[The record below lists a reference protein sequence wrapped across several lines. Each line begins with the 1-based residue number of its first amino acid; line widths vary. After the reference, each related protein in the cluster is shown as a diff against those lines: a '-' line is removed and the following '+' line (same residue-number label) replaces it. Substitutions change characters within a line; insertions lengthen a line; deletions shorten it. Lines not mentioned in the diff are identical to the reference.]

1 MAKRFEGKR
10 VFITGA
16 SSGIG
21 AALALEFARQGAR
34 VALAARRE
42 DRLEES
48 RRRVE
53 TAGGEALV
61 AVCDVRDRASLDAA
75 VAKTVQAFGGI
86 DVAIANAGFD
96 VNGPFEQ
103 LDTDDHRRQFDINY
117 FGVVDTTYAVLPHLL
132 GSRGQLGLVS
142 SVLGRIG
149 TPSSSPY
156 CASKF
161 AVAGLAES
169 LFHEFAVKGVAVTCI
184 QPGVVVSE
192 IRSVD
197 NKGRLHP
204 GHKDPAPAWLVVPTE
219 KAARDIV
226 RALHKRRFNAV
237 ITGHGKALVWI
248 KRHFPWIVGF
258 LLRRSARRKADPT
271 RHRRRPEAQ

>member
-1 MAKRFEGKR
+1 MAKRFDGKR

-42 DRLEES
+42 DRLEEV
-48 RRRVE
+48 RRCVE

-61 AVCDVRDRASLDAA
+61 TVCDVRDRGSLDAA

-96 VNGPFEQ
+96 VGGPFER
-103 LDTDDHRRQFDINY
+103 LDTDDHRRQFDTNY
-117 FGVVDTTYAVLPHLL
+117 FGVVDTAYAVLPHLL
-132 GSRGQLGLVS
+132 ESKGQLGLVS
-142 SVLGRIG
+142 SILGRIG

-161 AVAGLAES
+161 AVTGLAES
-169 LFHEFAVKGVAVTCI
+169 LFHELAAKGVAVTCI

-197 NKGRLHP
+197 NKGRFHP
-204 GHKDPAPAWLVVPTE
+204 QHKDPAPAWLVVPTE
-219 KAARDIV
+219 KAARGIV
-226 RALHKRRFNAV
+226 RALHKRKFDAV
-237 ITGHGKALVWI
+237 ITGHGRALVWL
-248 KRHFPWIVGF
+248 KRHVPWVVGV
-258 LLRRSARRKADPT
+258 LVRRSARRKADPT
-271 RHRRRPEAQ
+271 RRRRRPEAQ

>member
-34 VALAARRE
+34 VVLAARRE
-42 DRLEES
+42 DRLEEV
-48 RRRVE
+48 RRRVRA
-53 TAGGEALV
+53 AGGEALV
-61 AVCDVRDRASLDAA
+61 AACDVRNRASIEAA
-75 VAKTVQAFGGI
+75 VAKTVQAFGGM
-86 DVAIANAGFD
+86 DVAIANAGFE
-96 VNGPFEQ
+96 VGGVFQ
-103 LDTDDHRRQFDINY
+103 RLDTEDHRRQFDTNY
-117 FGVVDTTYAVLPHLL
+117 FGVVDTAYAVLPHLL
-132 GSRGQLGLVS
+132 VSKGQLGLVS

-149 TPSSSPY
+149 TPLSSPY

-161 AVAGLAES
+161 AVTGLAQS
-169 LFHEFAVKGVAVTCI
+169 LFHELATKGVAVTCI

-197 NKGRLHP
+197 NQGRFHP
-204 GHKDPAPAWLVVPTE
+204 RHKDPAAAWLVVSAD

-248 KRHFPWIVGF
+248 NRHFPWIVAF
-258 LLRRSARRKADPT
+258 MLRRSARRKADPT
-271 RHRRRPEAQ
+271 RRRRPPEAQ